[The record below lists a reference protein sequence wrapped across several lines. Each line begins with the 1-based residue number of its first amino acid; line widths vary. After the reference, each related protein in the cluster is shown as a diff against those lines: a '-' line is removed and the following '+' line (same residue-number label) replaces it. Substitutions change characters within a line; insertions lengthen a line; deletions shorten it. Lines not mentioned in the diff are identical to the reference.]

1 MVIGHFSI
9 VNYTNTVVVVATSAV
24 ATAVV
29 VVFVVYGAVEGVVDG
44 VGGWFNQ
51 IHNIPT
57 ELWQFFISPVLI
69 MHTVVVVD
77 SVVVV
82 VFVVVNLIRFI

>member
-51 IHNIPT
+51 IHIPT

-82 VFVVVNLIRFI
+82 FVVVNLIRFI